1 MPIGPHIQAWRL
13 SRGLSVPAVAAKAG
27 LQAHLL
33 EAIESGDL
41 DPPASTMETLA
52 SALGVPTSWLFGDPE
67 HLDLLTA
74 DADGDVSDPPGT
86 EAVDPVMERILLGAH
101 QERELYVLLT
111 VLLQSGEPKLVKAAE
126 ASLRSLVKQSRQASV
141 PWQSRPPGHFEPPS
155 D

>member
-1 MPIGPHIQAWRL
+1 MPIGSHIQAWRL

-27 LQAHLL
+27 LPAHLL
-33 EAIESGDL
+33 EAIESDEL
-41 DPPASTMETLA
+41 DPPASTLETLA
-52 SALGVPTSWLFGDPE
+52 TALGVPTSWLFGDPK

-74 DADGDVSDPPGT
+74 DAHGDVSDLPST
-86 EAVDPVMERILLGAH
+86 DAVDPVMERILVSAH

-141 PWQSRPPGHFEPPS
+141 PWQVRPPGHFEPPT

>member
-1 MPIGPHIQAWRL
+1 MPIGPNIQAWRL

-27 LQAHLL
+27 LPAHFL

-41 DPPASTMETLA
+41 DPSASTLETLA
-52 SALGVPTSWLFGDPE
+52 PVLGVPTSWLFGDPK

-74 DADGDVSDPPGT
+74 DADGDVPDPPGT
-86 EAVDPVMERILLGAH
+86 DAVDPVMERILLGAR

-111 VLLQSGEPKLVKAAE
+111 ALLQSGEPKLVKAAE
-126 ASLRSLVKQSRQASV
+126 ASLRSLVKQSRQTSV
-141 PWQSRPPGHFEPPS
+141 PWQVRPPGHFEPPS

>member
-13 SRGLSVPAVAAKAG
+13 SRGLSVPAVAMKAG
-27 LQAHLL
+27 LPAHLL
-33 EAIESGDL
+33 EGIESGEL
-41 DPPASTMETLA
+41 DPSASTLETLA
-52 SALGVPTSWLFGDPE
+52 SALGVPTSWLFGDPK

-74 DADGDVSDPPGT
+74 DADGDVPEPPDT
-86 EAVDPVMERILLGAH
+86 EAVDPVMERILLASH
-101 QERELYVLLT
+101 QERELYTLLT
-111 VLLQSGEPKLVKAAE
+111 ALLQSGEPKLVKAAE

>member
-52 SALGVPTSWLFGDPE
+52 SALGVPTSWLFGDPK

-74 DADGDVSDPPGT
+74 DADGDVSEPPGT
-86 EAVDPVMERILLGAH
+86 DAVDPVMERILLGAH
-101 QERELYVLLT
+101 Q
-111 VLLQSGEPKLVKAAE
+111 PKLVKAAE

>member
-1 MPIGPHIQAWRL
+1 MPIGTNIQAWRL
-13 SRGLSVPAVAAKAG
+13 SRGLSVPSVAAKAG

-33 EAIESGDL
+33 EAIESGEM
-41 DPPASTMETLA
+41 DPSASTMETLA
-52 SALGVPTSWLFGDPE
+52 SALGVPPSWLFGDPK

-74 DADGDVSDPPGT
+74 DADGDVSDPPVAD
-86 EAVDPVMERILLGAH
+86 AVDPVMERILLASH

-111 VLLQSGEPKLVKAAE
+111 ALLQSGEPKLVKAAE

-141 PWQSRPPGHFEPPS
+141 PWQVRPPGHFEPPS